1 MTIFFKF
8 SFFVIFLTTHLTSV
22 VIANPENLYIYHYLS
37 FDKNTQ
43 TTIVLINSERI
54 NGTLIDENA
63 NTFIGYTS
71 EHKRLKIKAN
81 NNIRFI
87 NTDRIDRVI
96 QHYTHIDEDYN
107 SFFDTDCYDFKI
119 DTGGIGNVR
128 RTTNYF
134 MGKLISTVVTA
145 LEHNQK
151 IVESFTSASNN
162 EKYHTKFW
170 STSGNLFFDGSFSR
184 LGCDL
189 NGSCWDDN
197 EKRID
202 CQNFFSAPY

>member
-1 MTIFFKF
+1 MKNFFKF
-8 SFFVIFLTTHLTSV
+8 RFIISFLTASLTSMIV
-22 VIANPENLYIYHYLS
+22 ANPGNLYIYHYLS
-37 FDKNTQ
+37 FDENTQ

-54 NGTLIDENA
+54 NGILIDENA
-63 NTFIGYTS
+63 NTFIGYAP
-71 EHKRLKIKAN
+71 EHKRLKIKTN

-96 QHYTHIDEDYN
+96 QHYTDIDEGYN
-107 SFFDTDCYDFKI
+107 SLFDTDCYNFKV
-119 DTGGIGNVR
+119 DPGGIGQVK

-145 LEHNQK
+145 IEHNQK

-162 EKYHTKFW
+162 EKYRTKFY
-170 STSGNLFFDGSFSR
+170 STSGNLSFDGSF
-184 LGCDL
+184 LNECEL

-197 EKRID
+197 KKKID
-202 CQNFFSAPY
+202 CQNFFSPPY